1 MSNSCD
7 AGRRTRNGKAP
18 ERSSFVQTCNL
29 LSQFIK
35 GKATIRDLNLGIAGQ
50 SGFAGKTETA
60 TMDLLTVM
68 EKPSID
74 LTKEQEHKL
83 VDLVTTEFSREKETT
98 GNEPSTSKEAPKE
111 PKAAQ
116 LTMFYDGKVI
126 VFDDFPA
133 DKARAVM
140 LLASKGCPQSS
151 FGTFQTTNIDKFN
164 TCAAAPASL
173 TSKKTDSVAPSQ
185 QHLQIKPGSRSAA
198 PQQHQHQQPLHVS
211 SSTKTDQLKPGSIS
225 SAPLKEQEQHKQIQ
239 SQAAGTSGS
248 SELPIARRSSLHR
261 FLEKRKDRAI
271 LRAPYQVVHN
281 NPLPSSSN
289 NNGESSS
296 KDSADQLDLNFKL

>member
-1 MSNSCD
+1 MSNSFD
-7 AGRRTRNGKAP
+7 GSRRTGKAP

-35 GKATIRDLNLGIAGQ
+35 GKASIRDLNLGFVGQ
-50 SGFAGKTETA
+50 SEVAGKTDTA
-60 TMDLLTVM
+60 TMDLLTIM

-74 LTKEQEHKL
+74 QTKEQEQKSIDP
-83 VDLVTTEFSREKETT
+83 VAAESSREMEIAI
-98 GNEPSTSKEAPKE
+98 NEASTSKEVPKE

-140 LLASKGCPQSS
+140 LLASKGCPQSL
-151 FGTFQTTNIDKFN
+151 FGTFQTTNMEKIN
-164 TCAAAPASL
+164 TSVAATASL
-173 TSKKTDSVAPSQ
+173 TSNQTDTVAPQ
-185 QHLQIKPGSRSAA
+185 QQQLQIKPVSNSAA
-198 PQQHQHQQPLHVS
+198 PHQHQQQPLHVS
-211 SSTKTDQLKPGSIS
+211 SSTKTDQLKPGSIT
-225 SAPLKEQEQHKQIQ
+225 SAPQKQMEQHKPIQ
-239 SQAAGTSGS
+239 SQSAGTSNS
-248 SELPIARRSSLHR
+248 SDLPIARRSSLHR

-271 LRAPYQVVHN
+271 ARTPYQVVHH

-289 NNGESSS
+289 NNGASSS
-296 KDSADQLDLNFKL
+296 KDCEDQLDLNFKL